1 MNNCPTKFFGVELTA
16 INSIDDAV
24 AAVVDFCRK
33 ASPEEVSRARNEL
46 RKLSIVDRK
55 AYLQINDLLFS
66 LQFSFDDPAW
76 DNRFAL
82 LNAGL

>member
-1 MNNCPTKFFGVELTA
+1 MNSPVKFFGTELTA
-16 INSIDDAV
+16 INTVDDAV
-24 AAVVDFCRK
+24 AAIVNFCRK
-33 ASPEEVSRARNEL
+33 ASPEEVTAARGEL
-46 RKLSIVDRK
+46 RKLSIVNRR

-76 DNRFAL
+76 DNRFNL